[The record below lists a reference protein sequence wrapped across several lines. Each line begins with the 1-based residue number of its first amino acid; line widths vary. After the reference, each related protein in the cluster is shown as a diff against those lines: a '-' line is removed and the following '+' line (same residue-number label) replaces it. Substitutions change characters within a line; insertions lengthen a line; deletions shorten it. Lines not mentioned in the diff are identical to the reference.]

1 MRLFLISKHRFM
13 IYLWSKYFFTTR
25 LKQRSFKILL
35 QSTRFE
41 HAAPSFF
48 FFPFLIYL
56 LMWNVFYSTS
66 VGRSKIRQSHR
77 ELFFNL
83 FRHLVDLGKMLALMR
98 QKLKPMQWN
107 LTSHMV
113 TLFVHQL
120 TILNKNETDVPICQ
134 IPNDGKDDK
143 QMWLFNL
150 DCD

>member
-1 MRLFLISKHRFM
+1 M

-66 VGRSKIRQSHR
+66 VGRAEIRQSHR

-98 QKLKPMQWN
+98 QKQTNAMKPNKSYGDTFCSSVDNLK
-107 LTSHMV
+107 
-113 TLFVHQL
+113 
-120 TILNKNETDVPICQ
+120 
-134 IPNDGKDDK
+134 
-143 QMWLFNL
+143 
-150 DCD
+150 